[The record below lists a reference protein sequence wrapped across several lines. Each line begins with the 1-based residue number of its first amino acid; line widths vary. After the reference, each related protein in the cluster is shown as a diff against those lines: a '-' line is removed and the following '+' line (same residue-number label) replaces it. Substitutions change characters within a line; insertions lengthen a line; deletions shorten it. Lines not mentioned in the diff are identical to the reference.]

1 MGTPERRSDHE
12 ERNMISRVWRR
23 RIAALSATAVTLTGT
38 AVTGGTGNPAAAA
51 RPGGLPDLAVLASS
65 HDHSGVKTV
74 TVHCPDP
81 GQSVY
86 GAGARIIGGAG
97 GVVLTAMAPDQTLSS
112 VTASAAA
119 RTGHDSA
126 WSVSAYAVCDVSS
139 DPPQRTVATA
149 VDGTTATAT
158 CPDRTQVTG
167 TGFRVDADVDLS
179 YVDEVAPDRDLRR
192 VRVHAGG
199 STPTR
204 VVAYAICKRPT
215 AVDGSLGARLTATTA
230 TDDAWPKTAIV
241 DGSGTDQRV
250 YGVGASVR
258 GQGVLFLTAL
268 VPDPLLNL
276 AGGRA
281 DRGVGTDPLRHDG
294 HEDDGHEDDGKGELT
309 SYGILLHPT
318 FH

>member
-1 MGTPERRSDHE
+1 
-12 ERNMISRVWRR
+12 MISRVWRR
-23 RIAALSATAVTLTGT
+23 RMAVLSATAVTLTGT
-38 AVTGGTGNPAAAA
+38 TLTGGTLTGGTGSPAAAA
-51 RPGGLPDLAVLASS
+51 RPGELPVLAVLTSD
-65 HDHSGVKTV
+65 HDRSRVKTV
-74 TVHCPDP
+74 TAHCPDP

-112 VTASAAA
+112 VTVAAAA

-139 DPPQRTVATA
+139 EPPERTAATA
-149 VDGTTATAT
+149 VDSATATAT

-215 AVDGSLGARLTATTA
+215 AVDGSLGTRLTATTA
-230 TDDAWPKTAIV
+230 TDGAWPKTAIV
-241 DGSGTDQRV
+241 DASGTDQRV

-268 VPDPLLNL
+268 VPDPLRNL
-276 AGGRA
+276 AGARA
-281 DRGVGTDPLRHDG
+281 DRGTGPAGAGPLRHDLDG
-294 HEDDGHEDDGKGELT
+294 RHSDGVLGDDAEGELT
-309 SYGILLHPT
+309 GYGILLHPT